1 MIRRWDEEQAGIGTG
16 HREADRAVGE
26 VAALGGRIAGTG
38 GAAAAAGAAGSTGGP
53 PLVAAAA
60 GCGSCNPPGSN

>member
-1 MIRRWDEEQAGIGTG
+1 MIRRWDEEQAGTGTG

-26 VAALGGRIAGTG
+26 VAALGGRIAES
-38 GAAAAAGAAGSTGGP
+38 AAAAAGAAGSTGGP

-60 GCGSCNPPGSN
+60 GCGSCNPPGLN